1 MKVLYFDC
9 FSGAAGD
16 MILGA
21 LIAAG
26 ADREIIQERLA
37 GLGVDGFSLR
47 IDDIRKQGFAAVK
60 VNVDTRDDHAH
71 RHLHH
76 ITKIIDASTLSQ
88 RVKCTA
94 TDVFTRLAEAEARV
108 HGTTIE
114 KVHFHEVGAVD
125 AIVDIVGTAI
135 ALELLDVDRIVC
147 SPVPVGSGTVKCD
160 HGIMPVP
167 APATAE
173 LIKGVPIAAC
183 DEAGELLTPTGAA
196 ILTSIVETFGPMPEM
211 RIERVGFGAGTRD
224 GASRPNVL
232 RVLVGRANASGP
244 AWQRDQVVILETNL
258 DDSTGEEIGRAME
271 RLMASGALDAF
282 CQPIVMKKSRPGV
295 LLTAIV
301 PPELEVE
308 LTRLMLRE
316 TSTFGL
322 RSRMSMRATLHR
334 RIEEVATQFGPIRVK
349 LGLEED
355 RVIRVAP
362 EYDDCDT
369 AAKSHGVTLREVM
382 DAARTAWT
390 LNDSDGR

>member
-26 ADREIIQERLA
+26 ADREIVQQRLA
-37 GLGVDGFSLR
+37 GLGINGFSLR
-47 IDDIRKQGFAAVK
+47 IDDVRKQGFAAIK
-60 VNVDTRDDHAH
+60 VNVDTQHDHAH

-76 ITKIIDASTLSQ
+76 ITKIIDGSTLSE
-88 RVKCTA
+88 RVKRTA

-160 HGIMPVP
+160 HGMMPVP

-196 ILTSIVETFGPMPEM
+196 ILTSIAETFGPIPEM
-211 RIERVGFGAGTRD
+211 RIESVGFGAGTRD

-232 RVLVGRANASGP
+232 RVLVGRANAP
-244 AWQRDQVVILETNL
+244 AAAWQRDQVVILETNL

-322 RSRMSMRATLHR
+322 RSRVSTRATLRR

-362 EYDDCDT
+362 EYDDCDS